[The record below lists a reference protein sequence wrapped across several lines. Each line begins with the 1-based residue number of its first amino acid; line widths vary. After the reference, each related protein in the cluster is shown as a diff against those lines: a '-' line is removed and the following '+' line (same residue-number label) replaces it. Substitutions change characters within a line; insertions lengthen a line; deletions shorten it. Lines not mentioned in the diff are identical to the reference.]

1 MKGFLKVTLSILALF
16 AAAFGV
22 LVLIDQLSNRNR
34 IKCDYLECD
43 STEDE

>member
-22 LVLIDQLSNRNR
+22 LALIDQASKGDR
-34 IKCDYLECD
+34 IKGDYLECD

>member
-22 LVLIDQLSNRNR
+22 LVLIDLSNRNR
-34 IKCDYLECD
+34 IKGDYLECD

>member
-1 MKGFLKVTLSILALF
+1 MKGFLKLMLSLF
-16 AAAFGV
+16 ALLAAAVGV

-34 IKCDYLECD
+34 IKGDYLECD